1 MRSISINS
9 VHFQVPPDTKTTIL
23 LAAATAQ
30 AIDYPTDAHLVRLTG
45 LTTAGAEFPFYANM
59 NSTAA
64 ALPSSGTTATTSTTG
79 VSVPVV
85 INREFAVSAGATG
98 WSCIAHG
105 AGYVTAEFWK
115 R

>member
-1 MRSISINS
+1 MKSISINS
-9 VHFQVPPDTKTTIL
+9 VDFPVPPDTKTTIL
-23 LAAATAQ
+23 LAANTAQ

-45 LTTAGAEFPFYANM
+45 LTTAGAEFPFYANLQ
-59 NSTAA
+59 STAA

-85 INREFAVSAGATG
+85 INREFAIASSTG
-98 WSCIAHG
+98 WSCIAHA

>member
-1 MRSISINS
+1 MKSISVNSINYA
-9 VHFQVPPDTKTTIL
+9 VAPDTKTTIL

-30 AIDYPTDAHLVRLTG
+30 AIDYPTDSHVMRLTG
-45 LTTAGAEFPFYANM
+45 LTTAGAEMAFYVNVQ
-59 NSTAA
+59 STAA
-64 ALPSSGTTATTSTTG
+64 ALPSSGTTATTGTTG

-85 INREFAVSAGATG
+85 VSRDFAVASSTG